1 MPLRI
6 KPPSLNATAMGCLLQ
21 LSPSGRWCQLKVSV
35 IITAV
40 FYFYFILFSTTNDPG
55 TVLPSLVVVVKAGG
69 FRSRDFWAEWRLS
82 GKFCGATA
90 ILACEN

>member
-1 MPLRI
+1 M
-6 KPPSLNATAMGCLLQ
+6 
-21 LSPSGRWCQLKVSV
+21 
-35 IITAV
+35 
-40 FYFYFILFSTTNDPG
+40 
-55 TVLPSLVVVVKAGG
+55 PSLVVVVKAGG